1 MNHINRNTVDNIKS
15 EIEYSLNESHN
26 IEKCRNNIWKILN
39 YHQLSNKIID
49 FKITVNCLNV
59 IERRDFTLQSLL
71 DEIDPLSQPPLNKYD
86 VMLQL
91 PNEIEYININVV
103 QML

>member
-15 EIEYSLNESHN
+15 EIESALNESHN
-26 IEKCRNNIWKILN
+26 IEKCRYNIWEILN
-39 YHQLSNKIID
+39 YYQLSNKIID
-49 FKITVNCLNV
+49 YRLNV
-59 IERRDFTLQSLL
+59 NGLNLIEKREFTLQSLL
-71 DEIDPLSQPPLNKYD
+71 DEINPLSQPPLNKYD

>member
-15 EIEYSLNESHN
+15 EIESALNESHN
-26 IEKCRNNIWKILN
+26 IEKCRYNIWEILN
-39 YHQLSNKIID
+39 YYQLSNKIID
-49 FKITVNCLNV
+49 YRLNV
-59 IERRDFTLQSLL
+59 NGLNLIEKREFTLQNLL
-71 DEIDPLSQPPLNKYD
+71 DEIDPLSHPPINKYD

>member
-15 EIEYSLNESHN
+15 EIESTLNESHN
-26 IEKCRNNIWKILN
+26 IEKCRSNIWIILN
-39 YHQLSNKIID
+39 YYQLSNKIID
-49 FKITVNCLNV
+49 FKITVNGLNV

-71 DEIDPLSQPPLNKYD
+71 GEIDPLSQPPLNKYD
-86 VMLQL
+86 VMLKL
-91 PNEIEYININVV
+91 PNEIEYININIV